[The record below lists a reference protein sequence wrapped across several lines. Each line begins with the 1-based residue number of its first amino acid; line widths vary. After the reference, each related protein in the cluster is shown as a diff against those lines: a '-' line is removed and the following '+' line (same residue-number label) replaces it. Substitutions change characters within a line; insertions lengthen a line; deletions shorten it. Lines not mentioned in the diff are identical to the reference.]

1 MVPPA
6 AAADPRVPARP
17 GKPMGSD
24 AMRKIA
30 LVTVLTAVVSV
41 AGAQRVRESVSVATR
56 AATRPAPLKRK
67 APTTRPAET
76 PGALKAARDLYRSG
90 KYAEAVKAYKKL
102 LDSPV
107 DALPASIGLAEAHA
121 ITGGYEQARKALAAV
136 AQRGKR
142 SAEWHVTLSQV
153 LAAVGKYDQALSS
166 ARKATELRGD
176 WAPAILRLG
185 EALEVLG
192 KKPEAVKAYE
202 AVREAIDKK
211 GFRNDARSLVAA
223 GEILARHAILTGEK
237 ASKQAQN
244 ILHNYFQHTYQKVDK
259 KYWPAHV
266 AAGMLLLEKHK
277 PLTAG
282 REFALAAKV
291 NKQIPDVYAAG
302 ALILLQRYRFE
313 QAIAQAD
320 KALRINPRHADALL
334 VKAATKF
341 LWRKYDQVAPELEKI
356 LKFNPNH
363 LDALSMM
370 AAVHVRGMAPEKA
383 EPFIKRVEKVNP
395 GYGQLYEAIADW
407 LASGRQYRQ
416 AEKYYKKAMK
426 MSPELAG
433 PVAGLGKLYM
443 QTGQE
448 KLAEKTLEKAF
459 AIDDYR
465 GDVLNYLKLLG
476 KLWKFKVKETEN
488 FIIKVDPKYDEVLLE
503 WVARAAEDIHKDVAK
518 DFDHTPAEKTLVE
531 LFPDHWGF
539 SVRISGRGS
548 IPTVGA
554 CTGRVIAM
562 PAPDPDRGG
571 AGKFNWAVVLR
582 HEYTHTV
589 TLSATG
595 NRIPHWF
602 TEACAVWEQPDRRN
616 YQAVN
621 LLVGAVRNKKLY
633 PIKELSWG
641 FIRPDRRRGP
651 ASRSLAYAQAEWV
664 FEYIVVKKGY
674 DAIGKMLKGF
684 RDGWTQ
690 EKVFKDVL
698 GMTQAEFDKDFRAWG
713 KKEIVSWGFDA
724 DPRPSY
730 AAASK
735 AAKAKPTSADAQADL
750 AYALLQRRRGLKQ
763 AIATAR
769 KALKIDPKQRRA
781 LEVLARGLSRS
792 KKYDEAVKVAAE
804 LEKVEPRSAEAA
816 RVRAESHL
824 ARRRWAEAIIALE
837 ACKQRRPMDSY
848 AYEKLAKLY
857 DQLGQ
862 TDRALPNLIELHR
875 RTMKDSKYARQIADI
890 YRASNAP
897 EKALEFYE
905 QVIQIN
911 PYDAGAYLA
920 MAGLYLRQKDHDGAI
935 LAARSACLIEPKN
948 ADFWTQLAAV
958 YYRTAL
964 AEKSPQRL
972 SEARAAAQKSIKLDP
987 EGRGREVLQ
996 IIDEAE
1002 L

>member
-6 AAADPRVPARP
+6 GAADLRVPARP
-17 GKPMGSD
+17 GEPMGNE

-30 LVTVLTAVVSV
+30 LVTVLTAAVSV
-41 AGAQRVRESVSVATR
+41 AAAQRVRDSVLVAR
-56 AATRPAPLKRK
+56 KVATRPAAVKPK
-67 APTTRPAET
+67 APTTRPAKTQGTLE
-76 PGALKAARDLYRSG
+76 AARSLYRTG
-90 KYAEAVKAYKKL
+90 KYAEAIKAYKKL
-102 LDSPV
+102 VDSPA

-142 SAEWHVTLSQV
+142 SAEWHIGLSRM
-153 LAAVGKYDQALSS
+153 LAAVGKYDKALSA
-166 ARKATELRGD
+166 ARKASELRGD
-176 WAPAILRLG
+176 WAPAILCLG
-185 EALEVLG
+185 EALETLG
-192 KKPEAVKAYE
+192 RKDEAIKAYE
-202 AVREAIDKK
+202 AVRKAIDRK
-211 GFRNDARSLVAA
+211 GFRRDARSLVAA
-223 GEILARHAILTGEK
+223 GKILARHAILTGEK

-259 KYWPAHV
+259 KYWPANV
-266 AAGMLLLEKHK
+266 AAGMLLLVKHK
-277 PLTAG
+277 PLSAG
-282 REFALAAKV
+282 KEFDLAAKI
-291 NKQIPDVYAAG
+291 NKQIPDVHAAG

-313 QAIAQAD
+313 LAIAQTD
-320 KALRINPRHADALL
+320 KALKINPRHADALL
-334 VKAATKF
+334 IKAAAKF
-341 LWRKYDQVAPELEKI
+341 LWRKFDQVGPELEKI

-370 AAVHVRGMAPEKA
+370 AALHVRRMAPDKA
-383 EPFIKRVEKVNP
+383 KPFIQRVEKVNP
-395 GYGQLYEAIADW
+395 RYGQLYEAIADW
-407 LASGRQYRQ
+407 LASGRQYGQ
-416 AEKYYKKAMK
+416 AEGYYKKAMK

-448 KLAEKTLEKAF
+448 KLAEKTLKKAF
-459 AIDDYR
+459 EIDDYR
-465 GDVLNYLKLLG
+465 GDVLNYLKLLR

-503 WVARAAEDIHKDVAK
+503 WVARAAEEIHKDIVK

-589 TLSATG
+589 TLSATK

-621 LLVGAVRNKKLY
+621 LLVSAVRNKKLY
-633 PIKELSWG
+633 PIRELSWG
-641 FIRPDRRRGP
+641 FIRPDRRRGRT
-651 ASRSLAYAQAEWV
+651 ARGLAYAQAEWV
-664 FEYIVVKKGY
+664 FEYVVEKKGY
-674 DAIGKMLKGF
+674 DAIGELLKGF
-684 RDGWTQ
+684 GAGFSQ
-690 EKVFKDVL
+690 AKVFKTVL
-698 GMTQAEFDKDFRAWG
+698 GVSEAQFDKDFRAWA
-713 KKEIVSWGFDA
+713 KKEIVSWGFDTA
-724 DPRPSY
+724 PRPNFVV
-730 AAASK
+730 ASK
-735 AAKAKPTSADAQADL
+735 VAKAKPGSADAQADL
-750 AYALLQRRRGLKQ
+750 AYTLLGRRGGIKR
-763 AIATAR
+763 AIPIAR
-769 KALKIDPKQRRA
+769 KALKINPKHRRA
-781 LEVLARGLSRS
+781 LQVLAYALSKT

-804 LEKVEPRSAEAA
+804 LEKVEPRSPTAA
-816 RVRAESHL
+816 KVRAESHL
-824 ARRRWAEAIIALE
+824 AKRRWAKAIIALE
-837 ACKQRRPMDSY
+837 TYKQRRPMDPY
-848 AYEKLAKLY
+848 AYQKLAKLY

-862 TDRALPNLIELHR
+862 TEKALPNLIELHR
-875 RTMKDSKYARQIADI
+875 RTMKSSKYARQIADL
-890 YRASNAP
+890 YRTSETP

-920 MAGLYLRQKDHDGAI
+920 MAGLYLRKKDYDGAI
-935 LAARSACLIEPKN
+935 LAAHSACLIEPKN

-958 YYRTAL
+958 YYRAAL

-972 SEARAAAQKSIKLDP
+972 SQARAAARKSLKLDP
-987 EGRGREVLQ
+987 EGGGREVLQ
-996 IIDEAE
+996 LIDEAE